1 MRKINLWA
9 LCLFLLVIY
18 HPVLSQT
25 RIPIDATVSAGG
37 RLVALGIDTTNL
49 TQIMQIATNPEEPYS
64 AGACLFLAQRG
75 SNDILPTLK
84 SRFHQI
90 LGATGGF
97 PIDYLAGL
105 YVLGDAET
113 HSLAQELVDAMAS
126 QENIGV
132 HRYSSYQWVEAI
144 EFLLAYG
151 DYSRYELFAS
161 LFVRQEGSP
170 DEIWIQDFSEFAKD
184 GSLRPRVYQKLKD
197 LLASPNEGYRR
208 YALLVLAG
216 FTDFADLKETYRSAA
231 INDPSDRLKVEAVS
245 ILMREYSDSFALT
258 ALETIAKATGDTT
271 SFLEAVHMIK
281 NINAPEAL
289 IALKRIAQSRPVAFF
304 HEEIALELETYWPPR
319 PADSLALAS
328 IIDSL
333 TSRTPRVANLGW
345 LAGNNFT
352 SELLSTLQ
360 LAHDAIVSGDQIDC
374 ARAIRTFQE
383 KVDAVYRD
391 SLNSDPRFV
400 TIDGWKFLYHSA
412 RYMLARLPQIP
423 PSPELASLT
432 PLSATAGSTGFT
444 LNIKGT
450 SFVSSSVVVWNGS
463 SRTTSFIADS
473 LLQATILTSDLA
485 TARTVS
491 VAVVNPG
498 KDTSNVLPFTITQP
512 PTGLN
517 VKLINSTG
525 TNLTGGSL
533 QYYDGSW
540 KDATNNND
548 GTFSITTSLKT
559 LSLRMT
565 YEFATQTKSNVT
577 VGYDTVA
584 FQTVNTQV
592 KLQSSQGVPI
602 DTGTVQYYFSAWKPF
617 GTTTNGIAS
626 KELLPGS
633 YTFRMTYASA
643 TNDKQQD
650 IGTNPV
656 VLFQTVNASVQLK
669 NSQGALM
676 DQGTVQYYFSSWNNL
691 GNTANG
697 IATKELLPGNYTF
710 RMTYAAATND
720 KLQNIGTNPTVIFQT
735 VNTTVQLQNSLGS
748 PIDQGTV
755 QYYFSSW
762 NNLGAT
768 TNGVPAKE
776 LLPGSYTFRMT
787 YEFATNEKQ
796 QNIGTNPAV
805 VFQTVNAMVQLR
817 NSQGAPIDTGR
828 VQYYFSAWKELGV
841 TSNGVAVKELLPANY
856 TFRMTHESVTNEK
869 AQNISTNNTVAFST
883 VLCTVRVKNSQN
895 QPVNGALASYYFSA
909 WRQIGPTANG
919 EITKELL
926 PANLTFRITL
936 GTVSQDKAQ
945 NIATSS
951 LVEFVTQ

>member
-1 MRKINLWA
+1 MKRSLVLLAILVLYAPRALVAQNKFSMHVYVSYSAHFVVKDPLGRRTGIDPRGGIIPELGTRYREIPRANYATETPGDNPDEVLDEVARKEISRVFACAFESPASEGSFEITLFGIGLDNVDVLIEIGPSNESSQLQSCRFELKELIDSSVVKKFLMTYHGQPGTEIKLEKEMDVGWLRSDLNSLFKLGWIQGQPVYSKYSNL
-9 LCLFLLVIY
+9 
-18 HPVLSQT
+18 
-25 RIPIDATVSAGG
+25 VSACE
-37 RLVALGIDTTNL
+37 VA
-49 TQIMQIATNPEEPYS
+49 MQRKDFWS
-64 AGACLFLAQRG
+64 A
-75 SNDILPTLK
+75 
-84 SRFHQI
+84 
-90 LGATGGF
+90 
-97 PIDYLAGL
+97 
-105 YVLGDAET
+105 
-113 HSLAQELVDAMAS
+113 
-126 QENIGV
+126 
-132 HRYSSYQWVEAI
+132 
-144 EFLLAYG
+144 
-151 DYSRYELFAS
+151 
-161 LFVRQEGSP
+161 
-170 DEIWIQDFSEFAKD
+170 
-184 GSLRPRVYQKLKD
+184 
-197 LLASPNEGYRR
+197 
-208 YALLVLAG
+208 
-216 FTDFADLKETYRSAA
+216 RS
-231 INDPSDRLKVEAVS
+231 
-245 ILMREYSDSFALT
+245 
-258 ALETIAKATGDTT
+258 
-271 SFLEAVHMIK
+271 
-281 NINAPEAL
+281 
-289 IALKRIAQSRPVAFF
+289 
-304 HEEIALELETYWPPR
+304 
-319 PADSLALAS
+319 ALAS
-328 IIDSL
+328 IIKNISQDSSYAL
-333 TSRTPRVANLGW
+333 SAVACRFFRSDVETIIAMLPPGLVSLSPASANLGS
-345 LAGNNFT
+345 NSFT
-352 SELLSTLQ
+352 LIVKGVSF
-360 LAHDAIVSGDQIDC
+360 VSGSIVQWN
-374 ARAIRTFQE
+374 R
-383 KVDAVYRD
+383 
-391 SLNSDPRFV
+391 SPR
-400 TIDGWKFLYHSA
+400 
-412 RYMLARLPQIP
+412 P
-423 PSPELASLT
+423 
-432 PLSATAGSTGFT
+432 
-444 LNIKGT
+444 T
-450 SFVSSSVVVWNGS
+450 SFVSDSV
-463 SRTTSFIADS
+463 
-473 LLQATILTSDLA
+473 LQASILA
-485 TARTVS
+485 TDIATAGLAS

-498 KDTSNVLPFTITQP
+498 NDTSNVLPFTITQP